1 MIEIM
6 LNEVHGGTQVEVVS
20 EVSSVWID
28 QGPCYNL
35 VDLDLPLQF
44 SKSRAGYH

>member
-6 LNEVHGGTQVEVVS
+6 LNKVHGGTQVEVVS

-28 QGPCYNL
+28 HGPCYHL
-35 VDLDLPLQF
+35 VNLDLTLEF
-44 SKSRAGYH
+44 SKSRAG